1 MSIHGPQV
9 TGEQPRRCVSDK
21 PAGGASDVD
30 RVLQPMAQGVPMC
43 VYMGQN
49 NHVANQVANHAAPC
63 GSQWRKAAN
72 HVANH
77 VANHAAV
84 LSHQAVVQP
93 AGPHDPFN
101 RHIVSVSTNHYVVGD

>member
-1 MSIHGPQV
+1 
-9 TGEQPRRCVSDK
+9 
-21 PAGGASDVD
+21 
-30 RVLQPMAQGVPMC
+30 MC

-63 GSQWRKAAN
+63 GSQWRKA
-72 HVANH
+72 ANH

-101 RHIVSVSTNHYVVGD
+101 RHIVSVSTNHYVVED